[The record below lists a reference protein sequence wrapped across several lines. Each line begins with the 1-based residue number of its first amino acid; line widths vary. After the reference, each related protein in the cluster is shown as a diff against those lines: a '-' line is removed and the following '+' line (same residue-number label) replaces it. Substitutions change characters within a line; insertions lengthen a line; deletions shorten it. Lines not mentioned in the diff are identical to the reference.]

1 MSRIGVSNVQ
11 ISSDG
16 VNFQQLGDTSEIELT
31 LEKDYTVPK
40 VSGKITNSVDGDFS
54 KILESVEPFQNK
66 SFTLGI
72 DYGNGDI
79 QKVGLFKLLPSRV
92 NTFKRKRKGKRFII
106 YKYNIDDLICFNGVI
121 ENGSN
126 IQNKTI

>member
-1 MSRIGVSNVQ
+1 MNLNASFEFN
-11 ISSDG
+11 
-16 VNFQQLGDTSEIELT
+16 
-31 LEKDYTVPK
+31 
-40 VSGKITNSVDGDFS
+40 
-54 KILESVEPFQNK
+54 LESDNLLDSLIHSESDNEFQ
-66 SFTLGI
+66 LGI

-106 YKYNIDDLICFNGVI
+106 YKYNIDNLICFNGGI